1 MRIEILEAQN
11 KDLSTVNNLFRL
23 YYYDLSTVTGW
34 NCQENGLFEGYA
46 FGNLSRFWNDDDKY
60 AFVVRVDCCLAG
72 FALIDDVSVNTLADY
87 NMAEFFIL
95 QKYRRKGIGTYVA
108 HNLFD
113 QLRGNW
119 EVSQAPS
126 HKAAREFW
134 RKVVAEYTSGDYR
147 ESTQISKNHGG
158 TWVVQ
163 RFNNQSKVRKPA
175 RYGGNTISLN

>member
-11 KDLSTVNNLFRL
+11 KDLPVVNNLFRL

-60 AFVVRVDCCLAG
+60 AFVVRVDCRLAG
-72 FALIDDVSVNTLADY
+72 FVLIDDVGVNTLADY

-113 QLRGNW
+113 QLKGNW
-119 EVSQAPS
+119 EVSQAPF
-126 HKAAREFW
+126 HKAAHEFW

-147 ESTQISKNHGG
+147 ESTEVSKNHGG

-175 RYGGNTISLN
+175 RYGGKLI